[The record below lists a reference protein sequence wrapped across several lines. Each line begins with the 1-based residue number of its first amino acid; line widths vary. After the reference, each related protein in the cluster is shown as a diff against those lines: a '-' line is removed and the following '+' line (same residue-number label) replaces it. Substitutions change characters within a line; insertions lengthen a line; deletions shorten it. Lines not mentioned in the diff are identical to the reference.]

1 MCGPKS
7 LALEEGS
14 GSAAVRLTFKAD
26 QNGLIP
32 ILPVTHGLPTSLFTF
47 RVHQPCEFS
56 SVHYLLL
63 LPSPHLLGLILAS
76 PNAPSGKDPAYQC
89 RRHESPVQ
97 SLGQEDPLEKEM
109 ATHSS
114 IIAWRIPYGQ
124 RSLAGYSPWACKES
138 DTTEVTE
145 HITFPCQSFAFTHP
159 NS

>member
-76 PNAPSGKDPAYQC
+76 PNAPSGKDPACQC